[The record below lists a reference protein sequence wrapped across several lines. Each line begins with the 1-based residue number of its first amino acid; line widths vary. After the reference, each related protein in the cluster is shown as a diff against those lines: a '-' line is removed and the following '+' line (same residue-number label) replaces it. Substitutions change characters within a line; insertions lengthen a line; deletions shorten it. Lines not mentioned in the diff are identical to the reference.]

1 VNLEADRNQRTL
13 WADPNQ
19 IRQVLIN
26 LLNNAIHATDEDG
39 EITVRLQS
47 TDTGASIDIIDSGTG
62 IPKENLDR
70 IFEPFLQHQSP
81 GKGTGLGLFVSRD
94 IVEKFGGK
102 LTVESQLGKG
112 LFSIHIPDQ
121 DRLAMMD
128 PWSPVI
134 NRSRR
139 RMRQ

>member
-1 VNLEADRNQRTL
+1 VNLEADQNQRTL

-26 LLNNAIHATDEDG
+26 LLNNAIHATDQEG

-47 TDTGASIDIIDSGTG
+47 TDTGASMDIIDSGTG

-70 IFEPFLQHQSP
+70 IFEPFFSTKAP

-102 LTVESQLGKG
+102 LTVESQVG
-112 LFSIHIPDQ
+112 
-121 DRLAMMD
+121 
-128 PWSPVI
+128 
-134 NRSRR
+134 
-139 RMRQ
+139 